1 MANILNIV
9 LSVLEVNLNVLRTAR
24 RTETS
29 VLRTA
34 RRIERTG
41 TETRHKDIE
50 SKYFHPLFRV

>member
-1 MANILNIV
+1 MMMCNTNILNIV
-9 LSVLEVNLNVLRTAR
+9 LSVLEVNLN
-24 RTETS
+24 